1 MRTPG
6 GEEHDAE
13 PAHGVTVERP
23 KVDAVGVCRQIGLQQ
38 PDQSES
44 CDHPAVVTVLAF
56 AGTEISAAEQ
66 RNTGEHEEHDR
77 KRDQGRM
84 REEGG
89 KAA

>member
-1 MRTPG
+1 
-6 GEEHDAE
+6 
-13 PAHGVTVERP
+13 
-23 KVDAVGVCRQIGLQQ
+23 LQQ

-44 CDHPAVVTVLAF
+44 CDHPAVATVLAF

-89 KAA
+89 KAAEAKDGKAEVGKGPHDGEGR